1 MITVRDSPEPSE
13 RGGGPAQ
20 EDGDGDYSEVRALTL
35 TLTLTCLVHER
46 NSHSAPGPQACQAR
60 LSRVDTGTRRY
71 PDGPTGGNP
80 INNGE
85 RGEGGGSPP
94 ITAQEVPSL
103 PFFLA
108 ATLIL

>member
-46 NSHSAPGPQACQAR
+46 NSHSAPIVR
-60 LSRVDTGTRRY
+60 LD
-71 PDGPTGGNP
+71 
-80 INNGE
+80 
-85 RGEGGGSPP
+85 
-94 ITAQEVPSL
+94 
-103 PFFLA
+103 
-108 ATLIL
+108 